1 MRNRIILMTVSIL
14 LSFLCYPGDKQGRQ
28 KNEKGSSKRKIQV
41 EKIHDRNTDCKIS
54 YEYYR
59 DANGNKIKHGKFT
72 RKWSLQKNDRN
83 QWSGSENIT
92 ATFVDDKLDGFVV
105 INCEKYK
112 WKRKS
117 EFIKGK
123 GRQITIVPVEAYVAR
138 NLRLEVKNDTLAGT
152 FNFALGNYK
161 YEAMGAVNEKGEM
174 KGKYTLYQWKE
185 SDDILRDMRKGEQEW
200 IVLEQFLCD
209 PDYTYRDAIPEINE
223 VKLGYPGTSKGEH
236 LHIKIPRLRLS
247 MNPL

>member
-1 MRNRIILMTVSIL
+1 MRTRLILLTVSVL
-14 LSFLCYPGDKQGRQ
+14 FTNLCYPGNIQDKQ
-28 KNEKGSSKRKIQV
+28 KNERGSAKQKIQV
-41 EKIHDRNTDCKIS
+41 EEFHDRNTGCKIR

-72 RKWSLQKNDRN
+72 RKWSLEKNDRN
-83 QWSGSENIT
+83 LWSGSENIT
-92 ATFVDDKLDGFVV
+92 ATFVDDKINGTVV
-105 INCEKYK
+105 INCEKFK

-123 GRQITIVPVEAYVAR
+123 GRQVTMVPVEAYVAR
-138 NLRLEVKNDTLAGT
+138 NLKLEIKNDTLTGS

-161 YEAMGAVNEKGEM
+161 YEAMGSVNEKGEM
-174 KGKYTLYQWKE
+174 KGKYTLYQAKE
-185 SDDILRDMRKGEQEW
+185 SDDLFRDLRKGEQEW
-200 IVLEQFLCD
+200 AILEQYLCD
-209 PDYTYRDAIPEINE
+209 PDYTYQDATPQIKE
-223 VKLGYPGTSKGEH
+223 VQLGYPGTTRGEH